1 MSETQHTAPAQR
13 QSANSG
19 FLKRLVRVSD
29 LRFPVDTRWEPRKSW
44 FARWIARCAAAMILN
59 HPVRTYQFGGWNGAL
74 KLSYELVL
82 ADKEQLAH
90 WILRAAGYSCCPA
103 DLMKLTGQDPAARN
117 TNTGAEHGSARV
129 QVCARTPSHVLHL
142 APRSGP
148 VRGKFSLLS

>member
-19 FLKRLVRVSD
+19 CLKRLVHVSD

-44 FARWIARCAAAMILN
+44 FARWIARYAAAMILN

-74 KLSYELVL
+74 NLSYELVL

-90 WILRAAGYSCCPA
+90 WILRTAGYSCCPA

-129 QVCARTPSHVLHL
+129 QVCARTPSHVLLL